1 MVFLY
6 KGVVM
11 VFHWCFNEV
20 MRVLKEC
27 YLSVTKVFLG
37 CLKVVTR
44 LFQWSD
50 MQEFCIR
57 SDMSRVKNEK

>member
-1 MVFLY
+1 MVLQD
-6 KGVVM
+6 
-11 VFHWCFNEV
+11 
-20 MRVLKEC
+20 C
-27 YLSVTKVFLG
+27 YLGVTKVFLG

-50 MQEFCIR
+50 LQEFRIR